1 MKPAL
6 GRPLAIAKN
15 QADKPGTEPCSYL
28 AIAHILK
35 PQGRRGEVFAEIM
48 TDFPERFQALNQVYL
63 EDGGNSG
70 HAPRPLGV
78 ENAWPHKGQIVLK
91 FAGVDTID
99 EAERL
104 RGLHVLVP
112 FEERVPLPE
121 GSYYWSE
128 LQGCRVVMEVD
139 GTLEEV
145 GTVTGVE
152 PTAGVPLLHVTRDAP
167 GHNEVLVPLARDICK
182 KIDPGTKR
190 VVIDPPEDL
199 LDLNS

>member
-1 MKPAL
+1 MKPAP

-15 QADKPGTEPCSYL
+15 QADQPGSELGAYL
-28 AIAHILK
+28 AIARILK

-48 TDFPERFQALNQVYL
+48 TDFPQRFQALNQVYL
-63 EDGGNSG
+63 EGAGNAS
-70 HAPRPLGV
+70 HAPRSIGL
-78 ENAWPHKGQIVLK
+78 EDAWPHKGQMVLK

-104 RGLHVLVP
+104 RGLHVLIP
-112 FEERVPLPE
+112 FEERVPLPQ

-128 LQGCRVVMEVD
+128 LQGCRVAIEID
-139 GTLEEV
+139 GATEEI

-152 PTAGVPLLHVTRDAP
+152 PTAGVPLLHIARNAP
-167 GHNEVLVPLARDICK
+167 GHDEVLVPLARDICK
-182 KIDPGTKR
+182 KIDPEAKR
-190 VVIDPPEDL
+190 IVINPPEDL